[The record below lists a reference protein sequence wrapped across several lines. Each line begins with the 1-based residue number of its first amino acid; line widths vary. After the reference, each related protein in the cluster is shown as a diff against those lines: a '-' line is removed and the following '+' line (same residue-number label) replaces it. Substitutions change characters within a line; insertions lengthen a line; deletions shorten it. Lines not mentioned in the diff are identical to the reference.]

1 MAFVEEMFELI
12 IKKLRSRQ
20 RYYADGEEGQGK
32 NCLDLFDYE
41 SVMQSSVLV
50 ELRSQNLTRFLK
62 EVIEDVIMHNI
73 DLDKRKKKLNDCRQM
88 FSHELLLLSLRGEY
102 LLEERATKMYK
113 KMESD
118 VKNKQEQDIL
128 YKKKEKVKDNINMF
142 LLRLVLSELCARLQ
156 TTKPHDIIRIYGK
169 NGK

>member
-12 IKKLRSRQ
+12 IKNLRSRQ

-62 EVIEDVIMHNI
+62 EVIEDVIMHNL
-73 DLDKRKKKLNDCRQM
+73 DLDKRKKKLNDCR
-88 FSHELLLLSLRGEY
+88 
-102 LLEERATKMYK
+102 
-113 KMESD
+113 
-118 VKNKQEQDIL
+118 
-128 YKKKEKVKDNINMF
+128 
-142 LLRLVLSELCARLQ
+142 
-156 TTKPHDIIRIYGK
+156 
-169 NGK
+169 